1 MSRTVAIIQAR
12 LNSSRLPGKVLYE
25 LAGRPALV
33 LLIERIRRTAGIDEV
48 VLATGDNAGN
58 VALSEIVSALGVP
71 VFMGP
76 EDDVLARFALAA
88 AEFKADTVVR
98 LTGDCPFADPE
109 VVGSVIAARSAGD
122 FDYCTNVHPPTWP
135 DGLDVSVFTRRALD
149 MAHREARLPSE
160 REHVV
165 TWMWKHSPLEGG
177 STLRAA
183 NIPCPE
189 DMSASRW
196 TLDYAA
202 DYRMLRAVIAE
213 IGPDRIVDAGWREI
227 NAILAR
233 LPEIAEMNK
242 DAERDAGLAKSLK
255 MDKLA

>member
-25 LAGRPALV
+25 LAGRPAVV

-58 VALSEIVSALGVP
+58 VALAEIITTLGVP

-76 EDDVLARFALAA
+76 ENDVLSRFALAA
-88 AEFKADTVVR
+88 EEFSAENIVR

-109 VVGSVIAARSAGD
+109 VIGSVIAAREAD
-122 FDYCTNVHPPTWP
+122 DLDYCTNVHPPTWP
-135 DGLDVSVFTRRALD
+135 DGLDVSVFTRNTLD
-149 MAHREARLPSE
+149 MANREASLPSE

-165 TWMWKHSPLEGG
+165 TWMWKQSPLEGG

-189 DMSASRW
+189 NLSAARW

-202 DYRMLRAVIAE
+202 DYRMLRAVAAKL
-213 IGPDRIVDAGWREI
+213 GPASVINAGWRD
-227 NAILAR
+227 ILAVLER
-233 LPEIAEMNK
+233 HPEIAEMNR
-242 DAERDAGLAKSLK
+242 DVERDAGLALSLE